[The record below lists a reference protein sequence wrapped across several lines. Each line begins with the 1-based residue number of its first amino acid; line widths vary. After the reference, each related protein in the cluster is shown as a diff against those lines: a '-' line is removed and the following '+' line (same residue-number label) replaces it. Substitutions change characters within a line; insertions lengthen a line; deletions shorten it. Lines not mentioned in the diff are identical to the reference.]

1 MSRLTPKQQWGF
13 AFAGL
18 ALTLLLGAVFTFGSL
33 GVPFEPKNWRA
44 LLALYAVSSFITA
57 ALLIFLL
64 ILGRT
69 LFRLWVER
77 SKDQLGARFKTK
89 MLVGAMAISLLPVLF
104 MFFVS
109 YSLLNRTLGRWFPR
123 PLEVASEQTQALF
136 SDFGR
141 TQIPRLHNIAHQIQ
155 PFAIK
160 PVHEFLTHAV
170 AAGADAVW
178 LLDENGNAL
187 TGGVLCDDP
196 PDVRDDSTCVRS
208 NVLGK
213 QLRVLPSGLEIW
225 EAAGAAYFAARI
237 PLSPATSAHEINP
250 NSRNSNVTN
259 SNAANSA
266 ATKAPAFL
274 LTAYR
279 TSPSFFTRLEL
290 IQSQTAEYY
299 AEKQNLRALKRQ
311 MLLILLFFTTL
322 VLFSVMWVALF
333 LSKQVTVPIQA
344 LAEGTRE
351 ISSGNFDHQVPDQVQ
366 DELGVLARSFNNMTK
381 QLRDNRSQIDQF
393 TRNLQQAVQELER
406 RRQLMETVLEN
417 IPTGVVSLDAAG
429 AILRSNTAV
438 TAMLGPAARDKQS
451 LDDLL
456 GQEASR
462 TVQYLMRRSLRM
474 GVVSK
479 EIETLVSGRVLH
491 LAVTVSSLGPRRAN
505 TGYVLVLDDLTE
517 MLRSQKSAAWQE
529 VARRIAH
536 EIKNPLTPIQLSA
549 QRLTR
554 FLDRRAATNATAV
567 SPHPAPIDAELTSLV
582 QECSRLIERE
592 VSTLAALVNE
602 FSQFVRFPTA
612 KLAPTDAN
620 TIVHEALEVFS
631 NRLDDVSLKTCLAE
645 NLPQIRADGGLL
657 RSVVVNLIDNAAE
670 SLEHA
675 TTREIVVA
683 TRNHPDAEMVEISVA
698 DTGHGIS
705 PQDKDKLFLPQ
716 FSTKDRGTGLGLAIA
731 ARIVA
736 EHGGTI
742 HVEDNH
748 PQGSRFLIELPVG
761 ESVAVTPHDSPTPA
775 SISSMPVANGD
786 SHTSVTNSVVTQS
799 ASATPVPTTSVAP
812 TSPAITA
819 SSKLAPP
826 R

>member
-1 MSRLTPKQQWGF
+1 MSRLSRKQQWGF
-13 AFAGL
+13 VVAGL
-18 ALTLLLGAVFTFGSL
+18 FLTLLLAAVFTFGSL
-33 GVPFEPKNWRA
+33 GVPFQPRNWRA

-69 LFRLWVER
+69 MFRLWVER

-89 MLVGAMAISLLPVLF
+89 MVVGAMAISLLPVLF

-123 PLEVASEQTQALF
+123 PLEVASEQTQQLLNE
-136 SDFGR
+136 FGR
-141 TQIPRLHNIAHQIQ
+141 TQIPRLHNIGHQLE
-155 PFAIK
+155 PFASE
-160 PVHEFLTHAV
+160 PLSEFLPRAFG
-170 AAGADAVW
+170 AGADAVW
-178 LLDENGNAL
+178 LLDQNGNAIR
-187 TGGVLCDDP
+187 GGVLCDNP
-196 PDVRDDSTCVRS
+196 PEIRDVQSCIRP

-213 QLRVLPSGLEIW
+213 QTRTLPSGIEVW
-225 EAAGAAYFAARI
+225 EADGSSYSAARTTL
-237 PLSPATSAHEINP
+237 PAPSTSATSSVATQT
-250 NSRNSNVTN
+250 SYYLVTG
-259 SNAANSA
+259 
-266 ATKAPAFL
+266 F
-274 LTAYR
+274 R
-279 TSPSFFTRLEL
+279 TSPEFFRRLDL
-290 IQSQTAEYY
+290 IRSQTDEYY
-299 AEKQNLRALKRQ
+299 AEKQSLRALKRQ
-311 MLLILLFFTTL
+311 MVLILLFFTML

-351 ISSGNFDHQVPDQVQ
+351 ISSGNFDYQVPNQVQ

-417 IPTGVVSLDAAG
+417 IPTGVISLDATG

-438 TAMLGPAARDKQS
+438 SGILGPAARDKQS
-451 LDDLL
+451 LEDLL
-456 GQEASR
+456 GPDASR

-474 GVVSK
+474 GVVSR
-479 EIETLVSGRVLH
+479 EIETLVGGRVLH

-554 FLDRRAATNATAV
+554 FLDRRAAASSTAI
-567 SPHPAPIDAELTSLV
+567 SPVTTPVDTELTSLV

-592 VSTLAALVNE
+592 VSSLAALVNE

-612 KLAPTDAN
+612 RLAATDAN
-620 TIVHEALEVFS
+620 ILVQEALEVFS
-631 NRLDDVSLKTCLAE
+631 NRLDGITLKTALADH
-645 NLPQIRADGGLL
+645 LPQIRADAGLL
-657 RSVVVNLIDNAAE
+657 RSVLINLIDNAAE
-670 SLEHA
+670 ALEHCPV
-675 TTREIVVA
+675 REILVA
-683 TRNHPDAEMVEISVA
+683 TRNHVDDEMVEVSVA
-698 DTGHGIS
+698 DSGHGIS

-748 PQGSRFLIELPVG
+748 PSGSRFLIELPVG
-761 ESVAVTPHDSPTPA
+761 EAVAVTGNDSQSVGA
-775 SISSMPVANGD
+775 SLPPSLASSSSTSLVSAAGTQKNGEPVA
-786 SHTSVTNSVVTQS
+786 
-799 ASATPVPTTSVAP
+799 PP
-812 TSPAITA
+812 ITA
-819 SSKLAPP
+819 APSTKPSLASSSKIEIRSPSSKLEIT
-826 R
+826 